1 MNNDNQFAMQVG
13 LGLTVMMVVAIVLA
27 VAGVIVALIAVTGFV
42 LDQWRRIY
50 RYEGK
55 TPVLWLAGI
64 TAVVALACVPAA
76 IEQFRLFAYYMERQ
90 SDQAAGYAITAI
102 ALIVAIAI
110 PTAGFWLYRKVQ
122 PISHVR
128 IALIEM
134 WHDQYRK
141 ADITK
146 HERDTKIAQTIATGD
161 NELERMVAESRRQP
175 QQPVRQHVG
184 SAFDV
189 PEQD

>member
-1 MNNDNQFAMQVG
+1 MIM
-13 LGLTVMMVVAIVLA
+13 VAIAVALM
-27 VAGVIVALIAVTGFV
+27 VAGVIIALVAVTGFV
-42 LDQWRRIY
+42 LNEWRKIY

-55 TPVLWLAGI
+55 TPVLWLAGV
-64 TAVVALACVPAA
+64 TAVVALPCIGGAA
-76 IEQFRLFAYYMERQ
+76 EQFRLFSFHLERQ
-90 SDQAAGYAITAI
+90 SDQWIAHALGAI
-102 ALIVAIAI
+102 AYIVAIAI
-110 PTAGFWLYRKVQ
+110 PTGGYWLYRMIQ

-134 WHDQYRK
+134 WHDQYKK

-146 HERDTKIAQTIATGD
+146 RERDTKIAQTIATGD
-161 NELERMVAESRRQP
+161 EELERMVAESRRQP